1 MVAIRLENVSFRYPG
16 AIAEALSRVNLE
28 IPQGSFFALLGPNG
42 AGKTTMLRLLCG
54 RFVGFSGELKIADD
68 FRGANGFL
76 DPKSY
81 GILLENPGAYPKL
94 SIEEYVNYFG
104 GFYGIGASDL
114 RTRIT
119 ALSKSLELPDL
130 STKLS
135 ALSLGNRQKVQLL
148 RAMIHK
154 PKLLILDEPVANL
167 DPMSRE
173 AVWRLISEWRKQEG
187 GTAIVCS
194 HILAEME
201 TEATDFA
208 IIDRG
213 TVLKQGRV
221 SELACDQ
228 KTFMLELS
236 ENLTAEQIRNVLE
249 GAGIVNVR
257 IKQSKSS
264 LSELYHNTVQ
274 RSQD

>member
-1 MVAIRLENVSFRYPG
+1 MTAIKLDKVSFRYPG
-16 AIAEALSRVNLE
+16 VSKWALSEVSLE
-28 IPQGSFFALLGPNG
+28 IPQGSFYALLGPNG

-68 FRGANGFL
+68 FRGTNGFL

-130 STKLS
+130 STRLS
-135 ALSLGNRQKVQLL
+135 DLSLGNRQKVQLL

-173 AVWRLISEWRKQEG
+173 MVWRLISDWRKQDG

-201 TEATDFA
+201 TEASHYA
-208 IIDRG
+208 IIDKG
-213 TVLKQGRV
+213 AVLKSGAVAAVDNCSVQLDFSSGVSLERV
-221 SELACDQ
+221 KEALANAGLSDVKMKMT
-228 KTFMLELS
+228 KTC
-236 ENLTAEQIRNVLE
+236 
-249 GAGIVNVR
+249 
-257 IKQSKSS
+257 
-264 LSELYHNTVQ
+264 LSELYRNTVL
-274 RSQD
+274 